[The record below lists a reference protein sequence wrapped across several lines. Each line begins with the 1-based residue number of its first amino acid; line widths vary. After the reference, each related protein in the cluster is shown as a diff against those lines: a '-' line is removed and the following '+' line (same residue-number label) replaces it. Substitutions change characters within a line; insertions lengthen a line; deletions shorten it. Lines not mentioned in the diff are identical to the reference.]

1 MIHEQNYSHEQIGA
15 QLIFYLGS
23 LMDNSAVFTITQNPI
38 VNDYFLEL
46 TCVIRQGIAE
56 HDQHH

>member
-1 MIHEQNYSHEQIGA
+1 MIHEQKYSHEQRGE

-23 LMDNSAVFTITQNPI
+23 LIDNSSAFTITQNPI

-46 TCVIRQGIAE
+46 TCVIR
-56 HDQHH
+56 